1 MLEET
6 GYFVASLGQ
15 YSVLSE
21 MSAVTQ
27 VYMFKYDST
36 HGQYKGTVSH
46 DGKKL
51 IVDGHA
57 IAVHQWY
64 VIGSPC
70 LVYHQWE
77 YAADRRAEFTYKHSF
92 PNMSLIFLQVMD
104 V

>member
-1 MLEET
+1 MLMLEET

-21 MSAVTQ
+21 MSVVTQ

-64 VIGSPC
+64 VSLVLHVLFVISGSMLLREEQNLHISTLFQIC
-70 LVYHQWE
+70 L
-77 YAADRRAEFTYKHSF
+77 
-92 PNMSLIFLQVMD
+92 
-104 V
+104 